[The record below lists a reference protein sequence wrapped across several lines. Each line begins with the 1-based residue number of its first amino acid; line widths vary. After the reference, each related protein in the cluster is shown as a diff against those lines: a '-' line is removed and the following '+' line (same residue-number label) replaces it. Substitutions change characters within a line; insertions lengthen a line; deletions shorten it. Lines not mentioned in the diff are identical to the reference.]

1 MKRLAFAVLMF
12 LIGATSY
19 AQVTPPKTMKM
30 KVAIGLGWAL
40 CPSRGG
46 ALPSLEDA
54 YLCSGLKSV
63 PRTVEI
69 EMNQQKA
76 SKPEWLFY
84 QGSYNTSTSFQD
96 VTVTLESLVM
106 YAKVDGT
113 TTAFIDGRLVTT
125 RGGVASQPIY
135 FRASADGGAQNF
147 TYSSTYGTMS
157 PIKLKDG
164 SIAEFSPYMTIAKPE

>member
-1 MKRLAFAVLMF
+1 LKKLFTALVFVLV
-12 LIGATSY
+12 GATSF

-40 CPSRGG
+40 CPSRNGG
-46 ALPSLEDA
+46 LPSLEEA

-63 PRTVEI
+63 PRTVEV
-69 EMNQQKA
+69 EMTQQKA

-96 VTVTLESLVM
+96 VTVSLETLVM

-113 TTAFIDGRLVTT
+113 TTAFIDGRMVTT
-125 RGGVASQPIY
+125 RAGKADQPIY

-164 SIAEFSPYMTIAKPE
+164 SVAEFSPYMTIAKPQ